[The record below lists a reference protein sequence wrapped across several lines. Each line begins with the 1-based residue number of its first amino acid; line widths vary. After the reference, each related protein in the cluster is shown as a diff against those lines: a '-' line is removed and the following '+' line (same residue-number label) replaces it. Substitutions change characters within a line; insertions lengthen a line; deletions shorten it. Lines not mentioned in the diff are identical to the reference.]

1 MKHKLRREIDIHELD
16 APLRVLT
23 REPKLEVVLTPP

>member
-1 MKHKLRREIDIHELD
+1 MKRKQRREIDIHELG
-16 APLRVLT
+16 APLRVLA